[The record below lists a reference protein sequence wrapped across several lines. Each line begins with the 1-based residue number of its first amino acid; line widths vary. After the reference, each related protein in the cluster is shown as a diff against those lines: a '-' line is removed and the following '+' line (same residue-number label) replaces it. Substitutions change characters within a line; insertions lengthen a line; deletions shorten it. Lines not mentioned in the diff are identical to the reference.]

1 MWRCG
6 DATVVSLH
14 EQDVVG
20 ELMALADDT
29 FDLSAQIPI
38 RAQIYSAGPGEH
50 VLAIVL
56 HHIAFDGWSL
66 APMFRDIGVAYASRC
81 AGLAPSWTELP
92 VQYVDYTLWHQDLL
106 GSESDPD
113 SVISQQLRY
122 WQQELADL
130 PEMVSLPVDRAR
142 PPAPSYRGDEV
153 ELRIDPQV
161 WAGVK
166 RLAATHNATASMV
179 LQAVMAVLLH
189 RVGVGDDVVMGT
201 PIAGR
206 SDRALD
212 DLVGFF
218 VNTWVLRVDVD
229 PGCRFSDVV
238 AQVRHKALDAYSN
251 QDVPFER
258 LVEQLN
264 PVRSAAHHPL
274 FQVLMVLQNN
284 VRPDVFAIDGVNV
297 EQWAVPTRTARF
309 DLDFELIEVPAEDP
323 AALMASGMA
332 TYATDLFD
340 RSTIERLVDRFGRV
354 LDAVV
359 SDPSIVVGEIPLLD
373 RGERDLVLSRWA
385 GTDVRAPVGLAPQLL
400 AAAVAAGP
408 DSVAVV
414 DGAREVSYRE
424 LDEWSTRLAR
434 ILIETGVGPERAVG
448 VAMDRCLELVV
459 AWWAVIKAGGAYVPV
474 DRTHP
479 VERIATVLDT
489 VDAVCVLTCGPGAVS
504 GAGTRPVLRIDG
516 LELSGHSADLITD
529 TDRLAPLT
537 VDTTAHVIFT
547 SGSTGAPKG
556 VAVSHA
562 GLLGI
567 AALREMFGLG
577 ADTRLLMVAAP
588 TFDVSVGE
596 LLLAVESGAALVVVP
611 PEAYAGDALTA
622 LLHDQRVNAAV
633 LTPSVLSSLDP
644 ARLDAV
650 DTLITTGEACP
661 SELAAAWAPDRQM
674 FNAYG
679 PTETSIWA
687 TCSAPLS
694 SGQPVGIGTPI
705 PGVCAL
711 VLDARLNP
719 AAVGVV
725 GELYLSGPAVAH
737 GYVGRPA
744 LTAERFVANP
754 YGNGGARMYRTGDLV
769 RWTAGGNLEY
779 LGRADTQIKLHGQRI
794 ELGEVENSLLACP
807 YVTQAAAMVHHN
819 GNGAHLIAYVT
830 LEHTTTDDNDD
841 EIVEQW
847 QHVYDDLYGAEVG
860 MSEFGTDF
868 RGWNSSY
875 TGDPI
880 PLAEMEEWRSATVD
894 RIMALQP
901 RRVLEIG
908 AGLGLVLSQIA
919 PQCEHY
925 VATDMSSVAT
935 DNLARSLE
943 QLQIPWRDRVQL
955 LTRPAHVTEGL
966 PLGFF
971 DTIIL
976 NSVVQ
981 YFPNAGY
988 LADLID
994 DAMDLL
1000 APGGSLFIGDVRN
1013 HTLQGAFH
1021 TAVALARTAT
1031 TDTDEIRQRIR
1042 RAMVGEPELLLAPE
1056 FFATWAADHQPAAG
1070 IEIHV
1075 KRGSADTE
1083 MNRYR
1088 YDVIVHKT
1096 PAPVRSLASTPTW
1109 TWTECAGA
1117 GGFDTRL
1124 TSERPA
1130 AVRIVEIPRAG
1141 LITDVHIEQALAA
1154 GLPLADALAEAS
1166 AAEPPDTVTPEQ
1178 LHRLGEAIGYRVAV
1192 TWGARPG
1199 TLDAVFITANDA
1211 ELQRIP
1217 RLTDLYLATTEARER
1232 AAHANDPRNNTR
1244 ISAVRQR
1251 LSARLPDYMLPS
1263 QIVVLEEIPMTSSG
1277 KIDRKALPA
1286 PVFADTPFRAP
1297 QNLTE
1302 EILAGIYAQVLG
1314 LERVGVDESF
1324 FDLGGD
1330 SILSMQVVARARAA
1344 GLVCKPRDIFVEQT
1358 VAGLA
1363 RVVEV
1368 AGGAAGP
1375 VDEGVGDV
1383 VATPIM
1389 RWLHSVDGP
1398 VDQFN
1403 QTMVVHAPA
1412 GVSQAD
1418 VAVVLQALLD
1428 RHAMLR
1434 LRVDDSADDWSL
1446 TVPEAGSVD
1455 AASCLRAVDVLSDE
1469 ALIAARSRLNP
1480 ADGVMLSA
1488 LWVPSTGQLALIIH
1502 HLAVDAVSWRILLE
1516 DLNIAWAQ
1524 HHSGQPVALPP
1535 AGTSFARWASLLA
1548 EHADTA
1554 AMVEKAEAWRRV
1566 AAAPAV
1572 LPAVQ
1577 PAVDTYASAGHLTA
1591 TLDAETTRRLLS
1603 EVPAAFHGGIQDIL
1617 LIALGLALAE
1627 FAGNRGAPIGIDVEG
1642 HGRHE
1647 ELATDVDLSRTV
1659 GWFTIKY
1666 PVALTVGELRWAQ
1679 VLAGEAALGA
1689 VIKDAKEQLRA
1700 HPDGLTYGV
1709 LRYLNTDVDL
1719 AGSDPTI
1726 GFNYLGRLG
1735 APAPDAE
1742 ASDDLWLISADGSAV
1757 TAAAT
1762 AVTMPLMH
1770 TVELSAVAVDTE
1782 SGPQLHATWTWAPSA
1797 SDHTRISRLSRLW
1810 FDALAGICAHVAQ
1823 GGGGLTP
1830 SDIAPARLTQQQID
1844 TLQRQYG
1851 TADILPLTP
1860 LQQGLLFHASTTQG
1874 SGDLAELYSVQLDF
1888 TVTGPL
1894 DPRRLREAVH
1904 TVVNRHPNLAARFCP
1919 QFDEPVQLIPADPAP
1934 AWQYIEVDTTGG
1946 KGDGEV
1952 DAQIQQLC
1960 AAERAAVCD
1969 LTNPPAFRMALI
1981 RIAPD
1986 RHRVVLTN
1994 HHIVLDGWST
2004 SILLQEIF
2012 AAYYGQRLPAAT
2024 SYRRFV
2030 TWLADRDLEAAH
2042 TAWRELL
2049 AGFDSPTLV
2058 GSRDRVALG
2067 QRGVASYQISTQ
2079 TTRAL
2084 TDLARSHHTTVNTV
2098 LQAGWARLLMWLT
2111 GQRDVAFGAA
2121 VSGRPTE
2128 LPGAESMVGLLINT
2142 VPVRANITAATTTR
2156 ELLTQLRHAHSHT
2169 LDHQHLALS
2178 AIHRVT
2184 GHDQLFD
2191 TLLVYENYPVDTTAL
2206 ADAHEFAVTDMK
2218 THESTHYPLTLEARS
2233 GQQLGLRV
2241 EYDTDIFDAETIQT
2255 LITRLQRVLVA
2266 MTADPNA
2273 PLSAMDV
2280 LDEPEHAR
2288 LDEWG
2293 NRAVLNQPVTPVS
2306 IPVLF
2311 AAQVSRTPDAVA
2323 VTCDGHSMTYRELD
2337 AAANRLAHLLTEHGA
2352 GPGQCVALLFSR
2364 SAEAIVAIL
2373 AVLKTGATYLPI
2385 DPALPIDRIEFMI
2398 ADAAPIAA
2406 ITTAGLADRFYGC
2419 ELLVIDVEDPKVL
2432 SYPHTGL
2439 PMPEHD
2445 DLAYIIYTSGT
2456 TGIPKGVAI
2465 THHNVTQLLGSV
2477 DHGLTT
2483 PGQVWTQWHSHSF
2496 DVSGWEIFA
2505 ALLHGG
2511 RLVVVPESVAASP
2524 DDFHTLLVNEKVTV
2538 LCQTPSAVGMLS
2550 PQGLE
2555 SVALLVGGEACPA
2568 EVVDRWAPGRL
2579 MINAYG
2585 PTETTMWATWS
2596 EPLTAG
2602 ADVVPIGAPVPG
2614 AALFV
2619 LDGWLRPVPAGMV
2632 GELYVAGATVGCGYV
2647 RRGALTASRFVGC
2660 PFGPPGATDV
2670 SHRGSG
2676 ALGR

>member
-1 MWRCG
+1 M
-6 DATVVSLH
+6 
-14 EQDVVG
+14 
-20 ELMALADDT
+20 
-29 FDLSAQIPI
+29 
-38 RAQIYSAGPGEH
+38 
-50 VLAIVL
+50 LAIVL

-81 AGLAPSWTELP
+81 AGLAPGWTELP

-122 WQQELADL
+122 WEQELADL

-142 PPAPSYRGDEV
+142 PPVPSYRGDEV
-153 ELRIDPQV
+153 DLRIDPQV

-218 VNTWVLRVDVD
+218 VNTWVLRVEVD

-238 AQVRHKALDAYSN
+238 AQVRQKALDAYSN

-284 VRPDVFAIDGVNV
+284 VHPEVFAIDGVSV

-359 SDPSIVVGEIPLLD
+359 ADPSIVVGEIPLLD

-489 VDAVCVLTCGPGAVS
+489 VDAVCVLTCGPDTIA

-516 LELSGHSADLITD
+516 LEVSGQSADLITD
-529 TDRLAPLT
+529 TDRLTPLT

-611 PEAYAGDALTA
+611 PEAYAGEALTA

-661 SELAAAWAPDRQM
+661 SELAAAWAPGRQM

-694 SGQPVGIGTPI
+694 SGQRVGIGTPI

-769 RWTAGGNLEY
+769 RWTAGGNLDY

-807 YVTQAAAMVHHN
+807 YVTQAVAMVHHN

-860 MSEFGTDF
+860 MSGFGTDF

-1217 RLTDLYLATTEARER
+1217 RLTDLYLATTEARES

-1403 QTMVVHAPA
+1403 QTMVVQAPA

-1566 AAAPAV
+1566 VAAPAV

-1591 TLDAETTRRLLS
+1591 SLDAETTRLLLS
-1603 EVPAAFHGGIQDIL
+1603 EVPAAFHGGIHDIL

-1679 VLAGEAALGA
+1679 VVAGDAALGA

-1700 HPDGLTYGV
+1700 HARRPD
-1709 LRYLNTDVDL
+1709 LR
-1719 AGSDPTI
+1719 
-1726 GFNYLGRLG
+1726 
-1735 APAPDAE
+1735 
-1742 ASDDLWLISADGSAV
+1742 
-1757 TAAAT
+1757 
-1762 AVTMPLMH
+1762 
-1770 TVELSAVAVDTE
+1770 
-1782 SGPQLHATWTWAPSA
+1782 
-1797 SDHTRISRLSRLW
+1797 
-1810 FDALAGICAHVAQ
+1810 C
-1823 GGGGLTP
+1823 
-1830 SDIAPARLTQQQID
+1830 
-1844 TLQRQYG
+1844 
-1851 TADILPLTP
+1851 
-1860 LQQGLLFHASTTQG
+1860 
-1874 SGDLAELYSVQLDF
+1874 
-1888 TVTGPL
+1888 
-1894 DPRRLREAVH
+1894 
-1904 TVVNRHPNLAARFCP
+1904 
-1919 QFDEPVQLIPADPAP
+1919 
-1934 AWQYIEVDTTGG
+1934 
-1946 KGDGEV
+1946 
-1952 DAQIQQLC
+1952 
-1960 AAERAAVCD
+1960 
-1969 LTNPPAFRMALI
+1969 
-1981 RIAPD
+1981 
-1986 RHRVVLTN
+1986 
-1994 HHIVLDGWST
+1994 
-2004 SILLQEIF
+2004 
-2012 AAYYGQRLPAAT
+2012 
-2024 SYRRFV
+2024 
-2030 TWLADRDLEAAH
+2030 
-2042 TAWRELL
+2042 
-2049 AGFDSPTLV
+2049 
-2058 GSRDRVALG
+2058 
-2067 QRGVASYQISTQ
+2067 
-2079 TTRAL
+2079 
-2084 TDLARSHHTTVNTV
+2084 
-2098 LQAGWARLLMWLT
+2098 
-2111 GQRDVAFGAA
+2111 
-2121 VSGRPTE
+2121 
-2128 LPGAESMVGLLINT
+2128 
-2142 VPVRANITAATTTR
+2142 
-2156 ELLTQLRHAHSHT
+2156 
-2169 LDHQHLALS
+2169 
-2178 AIHRVT
+2178 
-2184 GHDQLFD
+2184 
-2191 TLLVYENYPVDTTAL
+2191 
-2206 ADAHEFAVTDMK
+2206 
-2218 THESTHYPLTLEARS
+2218 
-2233 GQQLGLRV
+2233 
-2241 EYDTDIFDAETIQT
+2241 
-2255 LITRLQRVLVA
+2255 
-2266 MTADPNA
+2266 
-2273 PLSAMDV
+2273 
-2280 LDEPEHAR
+2280 
-2288 LDEWG
+2288 
-2293 NRAVLNQPVTPVS
+2293 
-2306 IPVLF
+2306 
-2311 AAQVSRTPDAVA
+2311 
-2323 VTCDGHSMTYRELD
+2323 
-2337 AAANRLAHLLTEHGA
+2337 
-2352 GPGQCVALLFSR
+2352 
-2364 SAEAIVAIL
+2364 
-2373 AVLKTGATYLPI
+2373 
-2385 DPALPIDRIEFMI
+2385 
-2398 ADAAPIAA
+2398 
-2406 ITTAGLADRFYGC
+2406 
-2419 ELLVIDVEDPKVL
+2419 
-2432 SYPHTGL
+2432 
-2439 PMPEHD
+2439 
-2445 DLAYIIYTSGT
+2445 
-2456 TGIPKGVAI
+2456 
-2465 THHNVTQLLGSV
+2465 
-2477 DHGLTT
+2477 
-2483 PGQVWTQWHSHSF
+2483 
-2496 DVSGWEIFA
+2496 A
-2505 ALLHGG
+2505 ALLEH
-2511 RLVVVPESVAASP
+2511 R
-2524 DDFHTLLVNEKVTV
+2524 
-2538 LCQTPSAVGMLS
+2538 C
-2550 PQGLE
+2550 
-2555 SVALLVGGEACPA
+2555 
-2568 EVVDRWAPGRL
+2568 RPGR
-2579 MINAYG
+2579 
-2585 PTETTMWATWS
+2585 
-2596 EPLTAG
+2596 
-2602 ADVVPIGAPVPG
+2602 V
-2614 AALFV
+2614 
-2619 LDGWLRPVPAGMV
+2619 
-2632 GELYVAGATVGCGYV
+2632 
-2647 RRGALTASRFVGC
+2647 
-2660 PFGPPGATDV
+2660 
-2670 SHRGSG
+2670 
-2676 ALGR
+2676 